1 VNTTAT
7 LNALL
12 QKSNRLL
19 EINRELSATL
29 DVDTLLQSI
38 VEAAAELTHSEQASI
53 ARYDEENDCLRFIA
67 ARWMDPEMMAS
78 IRVPLRGSIAGQAF
92 SEQGPVVAH
101 DTQTDSQFFEDVDEL
116 LDFTT
121 RSLLA
126 VPMSIRGEVTGV
138 LSAVNK
144 TDGLEFDQED
154 IYILDT
160 LASQAAI
167 ALHNAQ
173 LLRASEEALR
183 ALTELD
189 EMKSNFVAITSH
201 ELRIPLGLILGHA
214 SYLKEISEGDTNK
227 QVNVIERAA
236 LRLKDIV
243 EDLSRVEAMQSG
255 QSSLRSSALDL
266 RALVEMQVEAHRLP
280 AAERG
285 IRLQAHLPNSA
296 LEMRGEADKLET
308 VIEHLLENAI
318 AFTDKD
324 GLVEVRLEDQGD
336 WVVLRVSDTGIGI
349 PEEDLERIFE
359 RFYQVESH
367 MTRRHGGLGLG
378 LAVSKILVEM
388 HGGRIEVQSVVGAG
402 SQFSVWLPRQQP
414 AAG

>member
-1 VNTTAT
+1 
-7 LNALL
+7 
-12 QKSNRLL
+12 
-19 EINRELSATL
+19 
-29 DVDTLLQSI
+29 
-38 VEAAAELTHSEQASI
+38 
-53 ARYDEENDCLRFIA
+53 
-67 ARWMDPEMMAS
+67 
-78 IRVPLRGSIAGQAF
+78 
-92 SEQGPVVAH
+92 VVAH

>member
-1 VNTTAT
+1 MNTTAE

-38 VEAAAELTHSEQASI
+38 VDAAAELTHSEQASI
-53 ARYDEENDCLRFIA
+53 ARYDQDNDCLRFIA

-78 IRVPLRGSIAGQAF
+78 IRVPLQGSIAGQAF
-92 SEQGPVVAH
+92 SQQGPVVAH
-101 DTQTDSQFFEDVDEL
+101 DTQTDKRFFQDVDEL

-126 VPMSIRGEVTGV
+126 VPMSIQGEVTGV

-144 TDGLEFDQED
+144 MDGQEFDQED
-154 IYILDT
+154 IYVLDT

-167 ALHNAQ
+167 ALHNAR
-173 LLRASEEALR
+173 LLQASEEALR

-214 SYLKEISEGDTNK
+214 SYLKEIAEGDAKK
-227 QVNVIERAA
+227 QATVIERAA

-243 EDLSRVEAMQSG
+243 EDLSRVETMQSG
-255 QSSLRSSALDL
+255 ESSLRAEAVDL
-266 RALVEMQVEAHRLP
+266 EVIVENQIEAYRVRAE
-280 AAERG
+280 ERG
-285 IRLQAHLPNSA
+285 IQLQANLNGIRGA
-296 LEMRGEADKLET
+296 IQGEADKLET
-308 VIEHLLENAI
+308 VVDHLLNNAV
-318 AFTDKD
+318 AFTNQG
-324 GLVEVRLEDQGD
+324 GLVEVRLEDD
-336 WVVLRVSDTGIGI
+336 DEWVLLRVSDTGIGI
-349 PEEDLERIFE
+349 PEEDLERVFE

-388 HGGRIEVQSVVGAG
+388 HGGRIEVQSVVDAG
-402 SQFSVWLPRQQP
+402 SQFSVWLPKQP
-414 AAG
+414 VTS